1 MNLRIARKYG
11 GAACEDAGAGYLSM
25 RIYSRGPCSVPCLQN
40 HAVSFAHH
48 AASIALE
55 HAVDLED
62 GRVTAYLEGTQ
73 TSTEVTAFLISRRGA
88 WAFASFHIVW
98 DGCGPVYSWA
108 SIVGHVE
115 LVV

>member
-1 MNLRIARKYG
+1 MNLGAVCKYG

-25 RIYSRGPCSVPCLQN
+25 RIYSRGPCGVPRLQN

-55 HAVDLED
+55 HTVDLED

-73 TSTEVTAFLISRRGA
+73 TGTEATAFLISRE
-88 WAFASFHIVW
+88 
-98 DGCGPVYSWA
+98 VYDLHKFSYR
-108 SIVGHVE
+108 VGWM
-115 LVV
+115 